1 MTKTEAIE
9 ENQKHLVAIEGGKQD
24 HQRKLSMYKSLFSR
38 KVHREISSS
47 AGELTIITSD
57 EIQKLLISSQLF
69 GKLGD
74 DIEEL
79 SNQNILKIKTYTKSE
94 QSLDEIEDIIDENS
108 LSLTATALLVIRSD
122 YLAHES
128 LI

>member
-1 MTKTEAIE
+1 
-9 ENQKHLVAIEGGKQD
+9 
-24 HQRKLSMYKSLFSR
+24 
-38 KVHREISSS
+38 
-47 AGELTIITSD
+47 
-57 EIQKLLISSQLF
+57 LF

-108 LSLTATALLVIRSD
+108 VSLTATALLVIRSD